1 MIAGMLIYGVWN
13 KIGQKMYR
21 LFGLSEDKKYTE
33 LEIQI

>member
-1 MIAGMLIYGVWN
+1 MIAGILTYGIWI